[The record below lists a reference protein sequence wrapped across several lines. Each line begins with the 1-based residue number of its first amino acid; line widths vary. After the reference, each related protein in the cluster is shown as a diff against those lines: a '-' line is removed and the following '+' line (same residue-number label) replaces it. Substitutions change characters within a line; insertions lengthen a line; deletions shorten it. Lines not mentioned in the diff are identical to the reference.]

1 MVFLTGCNSGGTEA
15 NLAAID
21 IPLPYQEGYVQDM
34 KITEDGNLTLAM
46 YETMNGGKKQK
57 LQCGRQAMTVKIGS
71 SYTKSTLN
79 RTILTKKL

>member
-46 YETMNGGKKQK
+46 YETNNGG
-57 LQCGRQAMTVKIGS
+57 
-71 SYTKSTLN
+71 YTKSTLN